1 MYLLAFL
8 NLSLFFFIVDSSTL
22 VFLPSF
28 KVFSS
33 FSNFKLPFALSLLNL
48 AGVPPAPMFFVK
60 LSAFN
65 AIFSSYNIYLGFLVF
80 FLNLAAM
87 IFYLQTLRYLTPVKN
102 LANLNMTSRLV
113 FFNKGLAVALTTVS
127 LVNLSLP
134 ILIFDILALCE
145 QLVVV

>member
-8 NLSLFFFIVDSSTL
+8 NFSLFFFIVDSSTL

-48 AGVPPAPMFFVK
+48 AGVPPAPMFFAK

-65 AIFSSYNIYLGFLVF
+65 AISSNNIYLGILVF

-87 IFYLQTLRYLTPVKN
+87 IFYLQTLRYLTSIKN
-102 LANLNMTSRLV
+102 SVSLNMISRLV
-113 FFNKGLAVALTTVS
+113 FFNKGSAVAVVIIS

-134 ILIFDILALCE
+134 ILMFDILALCE
-145 QLVVV
+145 QLMTV

>member
-8 NLSLFFFIVDSSTL
+8 NFSLFFFIVDSSTL

-48 AGVPPAPMFFVK
+48 AGVPPAPMFFAK

-65 AIFSSYNIYLGFLVF
+65 AIFSSNNIYLGILVF

-87 IFYLQTLRYLTPVKN
+87 IFYLQTLRYLTSIKN
-102 LANLNMTSRLV
+102 SVSLNMISRLV
-113 FFNKGLAVALTTVS
+113 FFNKGSAVAVVIIS

-134 ILIFDILALCE
+134 ILMFDILALCE
-145 QLVVV
+145 QLMTV